1 LENLKEEKE
10 NILYVFNKICSL
22 KKIEP
27 HNPAESEIENVMN
40 LKIDTYLEEE
50 KNHNEKVDFISRL
63 LNIKIKSKNSS
74 DTKLLKSKSQPSKN
88 FFYNDASDMIVNHLL
103 KNKKL
108 LVPFF
113 EDNLDLFYEL
123 VMTSTMNIFNYRPK
137 IGNIK
142 NKEKLMQKSYE
153 KIFEKALNKKKEI
166 DINEEKV
173 IGSFFILNVTK
184 HKIYETFLNKTKNK
198 EETRKQIKELF
209 FTATDNE
216 YNWLRE
222 EKENDM
228 DVKEKLFYYL
238 FAIPFSI
245 IVLPMLLLYTIKYL
259 VDSELAKRESE
270 RVTETEIDYY
280 NYLLKVDGSDI
291 SLLPSLLEHRIKNP
305 SAFCEEGCL
314 LEPDLFELVYKI

>member
-1 LENLKEEKE
+1 LKNLKEEKE
-10 NILYVFNKICSL
+10 NILYVFNKICGL

-40 LKIDTYLEEE
+40 LKIDTYLEKE
-50 KNHNEKVDFISRL
+50 KNYDEKVDFILRL
-63 LNIKIKSKNSS
+63 LNIKIKSKDSN

-113 EDNLDLFYEL
+113 ENNLDLFYEL
-123 VMTSTMNIFNYRPK
+123 VMTSTMYIFNYRPK

-153 KIFEKALNKKKEI
+153 KVFEKALNEKKEI

-184 HKIYETFLNKTKNK
+184 HKIYETFLNKTKDK
-198 EETRKQIKELF
+198 EETRKQIEELF

-228 DVKEKLFYYL
+228 DIKEKLFYYL

-259 VDSELAKRESE
+259 VDSELAKRESK

-291 SLLPSLLEHRIKNP
+291 SLLPNLLEYRIKSP
-305 SAFCEEGCL
+305 SSFCEKGRL
-314 LEPDLFELVYKI
+314 LEPELFELNYKT

>member
-1 LENLKEEKE
+1 LKNLKEEKE

-27 HNPAESEIENVMN
+27 HNPAESELENVMN

-50 KNHNEKVDFISRL
+50 KNHDEKVDFILRL
-63 LNIKIKSKNSS
+63 LNIKIKSKDSN

-123 VMTSTMNIFNYRPK
+123 VITSTMNIFNYRPK

-153 KIFEKALNKKKEI
+153 KVFEKALNEKKEI

-184 HKIYETFLNKTKNK
+184 YKIYETFLNKTKNK
-198 EETRKQIKELF
+198 EETRKQIEELF

-228 DVKEKLFYYL
+228 DIKEKLFYYL

-259 VDSELAKRESE
+259 VDSELAKRESK

-291 SLLPSLLEHRIKNP
+291 SLLPNLLEYRIKSP
-305 SAFCEEGCL
+305 SSFCEKGRL
-314 LEPDLFELVYKI
+314 LEPELFELNYKT